1 MAKFRKIKR
10 HTSEIEPDEIFLD
23 SQNIPDFNVQQFEG
37 RLEKPISK
45 RIIIFLGIF
54 FVLTLFILFGKAMAL
69 QIWEGDKYSS
79 ISQNISLERGIIF
92 AERGIIY
99 DRNNKP
105 LGWNEASDNDTPY
118 SKRVYIKEP
127 GFSHVLGYISYP
139 IKDKQGFYW
148 QKDFI
153 GKDGI
158 EKKFNSILSGKNG
171 EKLREVNVRGEVQS
185 ENVIYKPEAGEN
197 IVLSINWRLQ
207 KEFYNSIKK
216 LAENASFRAGSGIIM
231 DTENGEIIVMTNY
244 PEYDPNSFLAGDDE
258 KITKFLSDENKPLLN
273 RAIAGLYT
281 PGSIVKPYI
290 AIGALNES
298 IIDPSKKILSTGS
311 ISIPNQYF
319 PNLKSVF
326 HDWKAHGWVDMRE
339 ALAVSSN
346 VYFYEVGGGFE
357 GQIGLGIE
365 KILKYVKFFGL
376 GNKTGIDLPGEIGG
390 IVPSP
395 DWKKK
400 NFNGEPWRVG
410 DTYNTTIGQY
420 GFQVTPIQMVRAVAA
435 MANNGKLLKP
445 KIVMGKNESE
455 RLTVKGS
462 TIDSEFQHGVEI
474 PTAMAMSESTEQI
487 DIDESYYKVIHEGMR
502 KAVIS
507 GTATKLDAP
516 FVKIAAKTGSAQLGV
531 KKQFINSWITGF
543 FPYDKPKYA
552 FVVLMERGPSQ
563 AGIFSAANAMKDL
576 IWWMSENTPEYF
588 EINDQ
593 QLTTNN

>member
-10 HTSEIEPDEIFLD
+10 HTSEVEPDEIFLD

-79 ISQNISLERGIIF
+79 ISQNISLEREIIF

>member
-10 HTSEIEPDEIFLD
+10 HALEVEPDEIFLD
-23 SQNIPDFNVQQFEG
+23 SQNIPNFNVQQFEG
-37 RLEKPISK
+37 RLEKPIPK
-45 RIIIFLGIF
+45 RIIIFLGF
-54 FVLTLFILFGKAMAL
+54 FFIIVLLTFFGKVMVL
-69 QIWEGDKYSS
+69 QVWENDKYSS
-79 ISQNISLERGIIF
+79 ISQNISLAKEIIF

-105 LGWNEASDNDTPY
+105 LGWNEANDNTIPY
-118 SKRVYIKEP
+118 SKRTYIKEP

-158 EKKFNSILSGKNG
+158 EKKFNSILRGENG

-185 ENVIYKPEAGEN
+185 ENVIYKPEPGEN
-197 IVLSINWRLQ
+197 IVLSIDWRLQ

-231 DTENGEIIVMTNY
+231 DTENGEIIALTNY
-244 PEYDPNSFLAGDDE
+244 PEYDPNSFLVGDNE
-258 KITKFLSDENKPLLN
+258 KITKFLNDESMPLLN

-290 AIGALNES
+290 AIGALNEG

-326 HDWKAHGWVDMRE
+326 YDWKAHGWVDMRE

-346 VYFYEVGGGFE
+346 VYFYEIGGGFE
-357 GQIGLGIE
+357 DQVGLGINR
-365 KILKYVKFFGL
+365 IFKYVKLFGL
-376 GNKTGIDLPGEIGG
+376 GDKTGIDLPGEIGG
-390 IVPSP
+390 TVPSP

-400 NFNGEPWRVG
+400 NFNGESWRVG

-420 GFQVTPIQMVRAVAA
+420 GFQVTPIQMVRAVAVI
-435 MANNGKLLKP
+435 ANNGKLLKP
-445 KIVMGKNESE
+445 KIILGESDPE
-455 RLTVKGS
+455 QLAIEGLPTVASVPVKR
-462 TIDSEFQHGVEI
+462 INL
-474 PTAMAMSESTEQI
+474 
-487 DIDESYYKVIHEGMR
+487 DESYYKVIHEGMR
-502 KAVIS
+502 KAVTS
-507 GTATKLDAP
+507 GTATKLDVP

-563 AGIFSAANAMKDL
+563 AGIFSAANSMEDL
-576 IWWMSENTPEYF
+576 IWWMSVNTPEYL
-588 EINDQ
+588 NK
-593 QLTTNN
+593 L